1 MLLLNEHVQ
10 FPYRASN
17 PSLHIIAD
25 GRATIT
31 PLRGLYSVF
40 PLLFIKNCVFSA
52 MPFPHG
58 KPYTS
63 WEAGSSSWRTSPSPS
78 R

>member
-40 PLLFIKNCVFSA
+40 PLLFIKDCVFLANCHRS
-52 MPFPHG
+52 FQYLILSECRSG
-58 KPYTS
+58 KHLDKICIL
-63 WEAGSSSWRTSPSPS
+63 
-78 R
+78 

>member
-40 PLLFIKNCVFSA
+40 PLLFIKKCVFIANSILQNECFCKTPRIA
-52 MPFPHG
+52 HHP
-58 KPYTS
+58 
-63 WEAGSSSWRTSPSPS
+63 
-78 R
+78 

>member
-40 PLLFIKNCVFSA
+40 PLLFIKNCVFIA
-52 MPFPHG
+52 N
-58 KPYTS
+58 
-63 WEAGSSSWRTSPSPS
+63 
-78 R
+78 

>member
-10 FPYRASN
+10 FPYRALN
-17 PSLHIIAD
+17 PSLRIIAD

-40 PLLFIKNCVFSA
+40 PLLFIKYCVFIANYPRSFQYLILSECRA
-52 MPFPHG
+52 G
-58 KPYTS
+58 KHLDKICIL
-63 WEAGSSSWRTSPSPS
+63 
-78 R
+78 

>member
-17 PSLHIIAD
+17 PSLRIIAD

-40 PLLFIKNCVFSA
+40 PLPFIKGCVFLAIAIGHFSI
-52 MPFPHG
+52 
-58 KPYTS
+58 
-63 WEAGSSSWRTSPSPS
+63 
-78 R
+78 

>member
-40 PLLFIKNCVFSA
+40 PLLFIKGCVFLAIAIIPNLDNSVD
-52 MPFPHG
+52 
-58 KPYTS
+58 
-63 WEAGSSSWRTSPSPS
+63 
-78 R
+78 